1 MTLFFFSVLAD
12 CALHGDIVLCT
23 SYWGHLRVTWWLN
36 FPQVLQCFCTLEHR
50 RWDKTSLHFWGSV
63 TGFRMT
69 SVGFCSKTHKRK
81 RLSQHRKRIESA
93 FTETK
98 LESGDEQ
105 RSIPFFFLDSILCRL
120 LELMLAQLATSPQL
134 FFFYA
139 TFTWSEWRVVSQRS
153 PSCKSSTVAV

>member
-1 MTLFFFSVLAD
+1 
-12 CALHGDIVLCT
+12 
-23 SYWGHLRVTWWLN
+23 
-36 FPQVLQCFCTLEHR
+36 
-50 RWDKTSLHFWGSV
+50 
-63 TGFRMT
+63 MT

-105 RSIPFFFLDSILCRL
+105 RSIPVFFLDSILCRL

-134 FFFYA
+134 FFLRYLHLKRV
-139 TFTWSEWRVVSQRS
+139 TRRFTKISEL
-153 PSCKSSTVAV
+153 